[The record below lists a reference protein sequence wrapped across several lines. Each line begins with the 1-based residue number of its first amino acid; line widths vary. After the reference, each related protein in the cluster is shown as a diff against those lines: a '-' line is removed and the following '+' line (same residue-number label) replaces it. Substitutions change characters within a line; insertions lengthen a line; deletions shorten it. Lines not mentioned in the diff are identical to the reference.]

1 MHLPV
6 SRKNQDTKELLAE
19 QNNIL
24 QKAVVTHRVRMNC
37 GMQKRG
43 RGESADPLWFINQ
56 IRR

>member
-24 QKAVVTHRVRMNC
+24 HKAVVTHRVRMNC

-43 RGESADPLWFINQ
+43 RGESADPL
-56 IRR
+56 